1 MARTYQ
7 PSTGQDVI
15 DAVQQAI
22 AAGRHLE
29 IRGGGSKASFG
40 APDRRADLLDMTAFG
55 SVIDY
60 DPAELVLTAGAGA
73 PLSMIQALV
82 ASENQMLAFEP
93 FDHGVIYGRPTG
105 AATIGGVLAAG
116 VAGSRRVSA
125 GAARDHLL
133 GFKGVSGQ
141 GEAFVAGAKVVKNVT
156 GYDLPKLICG
166 SWGRLVALTEVT
178 LKVLPRGRE
187 QATLMVEG
195 LTPAEAHRVMARAM
209 ASHADVSAAAHMPTS
224 ALGAKPITA
233 IRLEGFGPSVA
244 ARSAMLIAMGDADH
258 PMFVAPETEATA
270 FWNNLRDLTALAS
283 KATLWRVNVP
293 PSRGCS
299 VVAALESLGA
309 AWLFDWAGGLVW
321 LGVDC
326 DPRLVRAAAA
336 AAGGHATLVKGSV
349 ALRAHVPALHP
360 PANAV
365 AALEARVRRAF
376 DPSGV
381 FETGRFLEAARHA
394 DEGPARAAGRSGHGR
409 LRGRDPQVR
418 ALRLLHRHL
427 PDLCAAWRRAR

>member
-1 MARTYQ
+1 MAKTFR
-7 PSTGQDVI
+7 PSTDQEVV
-15 DAVQQAI
+15 DAVQQA
-22 AAGRHLE
+22 AADGRRLE
-29 IRGGGSKASFG
+29 IRGGGSKAPFG
-40 APDRRADLLDMTAFG
+40 APDRDADLIDMTAFG

-60 DPAELVLTAGAGA
+60 DPAELVLTAGAGT
-73 PLSMIQALV
+73 PLTTIQALV

-93 FDHGVIYGRPTG
+93 FDHGVIYGREGG
-105 AATIGGVLAAG
+105 AATLGGVVAAG

-133 GFKGVSGQ
+133 GFKGVSGR

-187 QATLMVEG
+187 QTTLMVEG
-195 LTPAEAHRVMARAM
+195 LSPEQAQSLMARAM
-209 ASHADVSAAAHMPTS
+209 GSHADVSAAAHMP
-224 ALGAKPITA
+224 AGAFGARPVTA

-244 ARSAMLIAMGDADH
+244 ARSAMLTAMVAPDH
-258 PMFVAPETEATA
+258 PILVAPQADAAA
-270 FWNNLRDLTALAS
+270 FWTNLRDLTALAS
-283 KATLWRVNVP
+283 NQTLWRVNVP

-299 VVAALESLGA
+299 VVAALEPLGA

-336 AAGGHATLVKGSV
+336 AAGGHATLVKGSI

-360 PANAV
+360 PAYGV
-365 AALEARVRRAF
+365 AALETRVRRAF

-381 FETGRFLEAARHA
+381 FETGRFLEAAHHA
-394 DEGPARAAGRSGHGR
+394 D
-409 LRGRDPQVR
+409 
-418 ALRLLHRHL
+418 
-427 PDLCAAWRRAR
+427 

>member
-1 MARTYQ
+1 MARTLK
-7 PSTGQDVI
+7 PSTGQDVV
-15 DAVQQAI
+15 DAVGQAA
-22 AAGRHLE
+22 AAGRRLE
-29 IRGGGSKASFG
+29 IRGGGSKALFG
-40 APDRRADLLDMTAFG
+40 APNRRADLLDMRAFG
-55 SVIDY
+55 AVIDY
-60 DPAELVLTAGAGA
+60 DPAELVLTTGAGT
-73 PLSMIQALV
+73 PLSVIQALV
-82 ASENQMLAFEP
+82 ASEGQMLAFEP
-93 FDHGVIYGRPTG
+93 FDHGALYGRSSG
-105 AATIGGVLAAG
+105 AATIGGVVAAG

-133 GFKGVSGQ
+133 GFKGVSGR

-166 SWGRLVALTEVT
+166 SWGRLAALTEVT

-195 LTPAEAHRVMARAM
+195 LSPEQAHRLMARAM
-209 ASHADVSAAAHMPTS
+209 ASHADVSAAAHMPTG
-224 ALGAKPITA
+224 ALGAKAVTA

-244 ARSAMLIAMGDADH
+244 ARSAMLIAMGDPEH
-258 PMFVAPETEATA
+258 PVFVAPPADAAA
-270 FWNNLRDLTALAS
+270 FWKNLRDLTPLAS
-283 KATLWRVNVP
+283 NATLWRINVP

-299 VVAALESLGA
+299 VVAALEPLGA

-336 AAGGHATLVKGSV
+336 AAGGHATLAKGSV

-360 PANAV
+360 PANGV

-381 FETGRFLEAARHA
+381 FETGRFLEAAPHA
-394 DEGPARAAGRSGHGR
+394 D
-409 LRGRDPQVR
+409 
-418 ALRLLHRHL
+418 
-427 PDLCAAWRRAR
+427 